1 MELLNNNNKAFR
13 KVSEVVIPDIFNK
26 RLITGIQRVDR
37 VTGEGFLPGSIF
49 TLTGSPGS
57 GKTTFMLQI
66 LEQLARRGYK
76 VGYASGEECV
86 ELLSMTCKRI
96 GVKKVNVANMTH
108 IKDVIKAT
116 KELDVLFVDSF
127 NSLVSDHKSSRAH
140 EKACIQE
147 LCKASKKNECLIGV
161 VLHITKSGTFKGGT
175 IIPHAVDS
183 VMSLHRDTI
192 EGQPDNY
199 VSFSVTKN
207 RFGPTGEAQLLLT
220 GSGFDW
226 DAAPPEVE
234 PANKVAPKSDR
245 KKAEMKKLMAAKK
258 LDLKKA
264 SELLEGNVQRANYL
278 LWQLVT
284 AGKLTKTG
292 RGQTAVW
299 ETSK

>member
-1 MELLNNNNKAFR
+1 MKLLNNNKSFR
-13 KVSEVVIPDIFNK
+13 KVSEVQIPDIFNK
-26 RLITGIQRVDR
+26 RLTTGIQRVDN

-57 GKTTFMLQI
+57 GKTTFMLQV
-66 LEQLARRGYK
+66 LEQLAQRGYK

-86 ELLSMTCKRI
+86 ELLSMTCNRI
-96 GVKKVNVANMTH
+96 GVKNVQVANMTH
-108 IKDVIKAT
+108 IRDVIKAT
-116 KELDVLFVDSF
+116 KDLDVLFVDSF
-127 NSLVSDHKSSRAH
+127 NSLASDHKSARAH
-140 EKACIQE
+140 EKACIQD

-207 RFGPTGEAQLLLT
+207 RFGPTGETQLLLT

-226 DAAPPEVE
+226 DAAPPEIE
-234 PANKVAPKSDR
+234 PANKLAPKSDR
-245 KKAEMKKLMAAKK
+245 KKEEMKKLMAAKK

-264 SELLEGNVQRANYL
+264 ADLLEGNVQRANYL
-278 LWQLVT
+278 LWQLT
-284 AGKLTKTG
+284 SGGKLKKTG

-299 ETSK
+299 EVNK

>member
-1 MELLNNNNKAFR
+1 MELLNNNKAFR
-13 KVSEVVIPDIFNK
+13 KVSEVQIPDIFNK
-26 RLITGIQRVDR
+26 RLTTGIQRVDR

-57 GKTTFMLQI
+57 GKTTFMLQV
-66 LEQLARRGYK
+66 LEQLAKRGYK

-86 ELLSMTCKRI
+86 ELLSMTCNRI
-96 GVKKVNVANMTH
+96 GVKNVQVANMTH
-108 IKDVIKAT
+108 IKDVVKAT

-127 NSLVSDHKSSRAH
+127 NSLGSDHKSSRAH
-140 EKACIQE
+140 EKACIQD

-207 RFGPTGEAQLLLT
+207 RFGPTGETQLLLT

-226 DAAPPEVE
+226 DAAPPEIE
-234 PANKVAPKSDR
+234 PANKLAPKSDR
-245 KKAEMKKLMAAKK
+245 KKEEMKKLLAAKK

-264 SELLEGNVQRANYL
+264 SELLEGNVARANYL
-278 LWQLVT
+278 LWQLT
-284 AGKLTKTG
+284 SGGKLKKTG

-299 ETSK
+299 ESNQ